1 MKSYKVYRNIRK
13 RAVIFGLPVSLFAV
27 QMCALI
33 GSLLI
38 VIFSFS
44 MLTILVALVFNV
56 LLYVCLTR
64 LKSLMQFLQFGSAFP
79 NLISTKQNTGLS
91 YDHD

>member
-1 MKSYKVYRNIRK
+1 MKSYTVYRNIRK
-13 RAVIFGLPVSLFAV
+13 RAVIFGLPVTLFAV

-33 GSLLI
+33 ASLLI

-44 MLTILVALVFNV
+44 FLTVVGAV
-56 LLYVCLTR
+56 LLNLLLYLCLTR
-64 LKSLMQFLQFGSAFP
+64 MKSILQRIKFSSAFP
-79 NLISTKQNTGLS
+79 NLISTKQNTGLY